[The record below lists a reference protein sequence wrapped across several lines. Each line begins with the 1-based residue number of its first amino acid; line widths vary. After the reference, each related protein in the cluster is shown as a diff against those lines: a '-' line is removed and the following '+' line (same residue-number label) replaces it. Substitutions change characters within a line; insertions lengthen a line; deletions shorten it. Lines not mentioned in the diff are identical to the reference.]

1 MRGALGL
8 CSAERDALTIHV
20 TSHRTPTAAC
30 TPFTPNTMNRNLT
43 RLLTFVAGFLLATV
57 PPLLAQSEGTG
68 TITGRVYNNVTK
80 EYIRD
85 AEISV
90 EGTDIKVVSGTSGT
104 FTLARVPAGEAM
116 LHVAYA
122 GLPPVSVKV
131 AVAAGGSTD
140 REIEIG
146 GAPANE
152 DGKVLV
158 LEAFKVTVEA
168 DGNAK
173 ALQRQKNSMN
183 LSRSV
188 ASDSFGNVTEGNV
201 GEFLKFLPGV
211 ELEYVEADTRGPRI
225 GGMSSEYASVTLDG
239 KNIASADSFGQY
251 VGFENSPGGTA
262 NRSFGFDSISINSIE
277 SIELNRVTSAAMDA
291 NAPAGNINLKTKK
304 AFDRKGRFLGGSIST
319 VLNSEEFTLG
329 KTTGPGDSKGRKFK
343 PNYNLNYSDVFF
355 NGRLGVVLS
364 VQESN
369 LYNEQYRVD
378 HTYNRTPTAT
388 DARPQVLTQV
398 LLKDG
403 PKWTNRGSYSAV
415 MDFKASEYLTL
426 SLSTLFSRYH
436 AEFYNR
442 QVTMQ
447 AGGTRATVPG
457 DGVTTYGTATDTG
470 GTLVFGGGNGQK
482 FTNTLTFIPSFEYR
496 RGNWI
501 IDGSF
506 TSSHSRNDYDNLSH
520 GTVANTPVNNVTGI
534 GFTASRSS
542 SEDADWKITQ
552 TGGSDWTDLSLAK
565 NPRIS
570 DDNRQNTIDV
580 KSGELNF
587 RYALPVKIPTF
598 VQFGGKMTRNDQ
610 FARNSNDLD
619 KWLYVGPG
627 GGTTGSYADYPS
639 AFRLY
644 RGSNQPGVVFRS
656 LGGGGAPPFPNR
668 DALGALFKSNPEYFV
683 QTLPTSASGS
693 SSSGISLANY
703 EAGKYLHQP
712 TYDVKETITAGYVML
727 NSRYKELQLQGGVR
741 YELTE
746 IDSTELNP
754 YSDQEVAAAGHAVTA
769 AGAPNSIAAMDYKYS
784 RPRIERHGEY
794 KDFFPSFTA
803 KYAIRPNLL
812 ADIGWGRAIRRPDL
826 AKISGTRQINDDA
839 EEIRTPNPNLD
850 PERSTKIA
858 AALSWFFGDAGIN
871 NLQVV
876 ASRNRV
882 TDKTIQTTLTSAEYG
897 NDDPT
902 YESYDFISYSNAP
915 APVTYNSMEY
925 SYQQYLSFLPRL
937 FQGTSITASYT
948 RTYVDQPAG
957 TTLLG
962 IFPHT
967 LKGTL
972 RYRLNRFNMSF
983 SAIWQDD
990 SGPYQAANRY
1000 KIANTKCDL
1009 TMDYRLTERFSLFV
1023 AGRNIFEESHR
1034 LMEKSTDN
1042 PDLLFRY
1049 ENYGTNWTFGIRG
1062 RF

>member
-1 MRGALGL
+1 
-8 CSAERDALTIHV
+8 
-20 TSHRTPTAAC
+20 
-30 TPFTPNTMNRNLT
+30 MNRTLL
-43 RLLTFVAGFLLATV
+43 RLLVCVASFLLATV
-57 PPLLAQSEGTG
+57 PPASAQADNTG
-68 TITGRVYNNVTK
+68 TITGRVYNNVSK

-85 AEISV
+85 AEVTV
-90 EGTDIKVVSGTSGT
+90 EGTDIKVPSGTSGA
-104 FTLARVPAGEAM
+104 FTLARVPAGEVT
-116 LHVAYA
+116 LRVSYA
-122 GLPPVSVKV
+122 GLPPVTTTVTV
-131 AVAAGGSTD
+131 TAGGTTD

-146 GAPANE
+146 GAPAS

-158 LEAFKVTVEA
+158 LEAIKVVAEV

-188 ASDSFGNVTEGNV
+188 SSDAFGNVTEGNV

-251 VGFENSPGGTA
+251 VGFENSGGGTA

-304 AFDRKGRFLGGSIST
+304 AFDRKGRQFGGSFST
-319 VLNSEEFTLG
+319 VLNSEEFTLAR
-329 KTTGPGDSKGRKFK
+329 TAGPGDTVGRKFR
-343 PNYNLNYSDVFF
+343 PNYNVNYSDVFF
-355 NGRLGVVLS
+355 GGRLGVVLS

-388 DARPQVLTQV
+388 DTRPQVLTQV

-403 PKWTNRGSYSAV
+403 PKWTNRGSYTAV
-415 MDFKASEYLTL
+415 MDFKASEHLTL

-442 QVTMQ
+442 QVTMT

-457 DGVTTYGTATDTG
+457 DGVTTYGTATTTG
-470 GTLVFGGGNGQK
+470 GSIVFGGGNGQK
-482 FTNTLTFIPSFEYR
+482 FTNTLTFVPSFEYR
-496 RGNWI
+496 RGNWL

-506 TSSHSRNDYDNLSH
+506 SSSHSRNDYDNLSH
-520 GTVANTPVNNVTGI
+520 GTVANSPVNNLTGI

-542 SEDADWKITQ
+542 TEDADWQITQ
-552 TGGSDWTDLSLAK
+552 TGGPDWTNLALQT

-587 RYALPVKIPTF
+587 RYALPLKNPTTI
-598 VQFGGKMTRNDQ
+598 QFGAKRIVNDQ
-610 FARNSNDLD
+610 WARNSNDLD

-627 GGTTGSYADYPS
+627 GGTTGNYGAYTSP
-639 AFRLY
+639 FTLY
-644 RGSNQPGVVFRS
+644 RGSNQPGVTFRS

-693 SSSGISLANY
+693 SSAGISLANY
-703 EAGKYLHQP
+703 ESGKYLNQP
-712 TYDVKETITAGYVML
+712 TYDVEETITAGYLMA
-727 NSRYKELQLQGGVR
+727 NTRFRGLQLQGGVR
-741 YELTE
+741 FERTE
-746 IDSTELNP
+746 ILSTELDP
-754 YSDQEVAAAGHAVTA
+754 YSNQDVAAAGYAVTA
-769 AGAPNSIAAMDYKYS
+769 AGAPNSIAAIDYKYS
-784 RPRIERHGEY
+784 KPRVQRQGEY
-794 KDFFPSFTA
+794 DDFFPSFTA

-812 ADIGWGRAIRRPDL
+812 ADIGWGKTIRRPDL
-826 AKISGTRQINDDA
+826 AKISGTRQVNEDA
-839 EEIRTPNPNLD
+839 EEITTPNPNLK
-850 PERSTKIA
+850 PERSQKVA
-858 AALSWFFGDAGIN
+858 AALSWFFGNAGIN

-876 ASRNRV
+876 ASHNRV
-882 TDKTIQTTLTSAEYG
+882 VNKTIQDRLTAEEFG
-897 NDDPT
+897 NEDPAYAS
-902 YESYDFISYSNAP
+902 YEFVSFGNA
-915 APVTYNSMEY
+915 ASPVAYNSMEY

-937 FQGTSITASYT
+937 LQGTSITASYT
-948 RTYVDQPAG
+948 RTYVDTVPG
-957 TTLLG
+957 ITLLG

-967 LKGTL
+967 VKGTL

-990 SGPYQAANRY
+990 SGPYQANNRY
-1000 KIANTKCDL
+1000 KPANTKCDL
-1009 TMDYRLTERFSLFV
+1009 TVDYRLTDRVGLFM

-1034 LMEKSTDN
+1034 LMERSAGN

>member
-1 MRGALGL
+1 
-8 CSAERDALTIHV
+8 
-20 TSHRTPTAAC
+20 
-30 TPFTPNTMNRNLT
+30 MNRNPI
-43 RLLTFVAGFLLATV
+43 RLFRLVASLVLATL
-57 PPLLAQSEGTG
+57 PRASAQTDGTG
-68 TITGRVYNNVTK
+68 TITGRVFNTVSK

-90 EGTDIKVVSGTSGT
+90 EGTDISVPSGTSGT
-104 FTLARVPAGEAM
+104 FTLARVPAGEVT
-116 LHVAYA
+116 LRVSYA
-122 GLPPVSVKV
+122 GLPPVTATVS
-131 AVAAGGSTD
+131 VAAGRTTVQ
-140 REIEIG
+140 EIEIG
-146 GAPANE
+146 GAPAA
-152 DGKVLV
+152 DGKVLQLDTFV
-158 LEAFKVTVEA
+158 VVAEV

-225 GGMSSEYASVTLDG
+225 GGMSSEYTSVTLDG
-239 KNIASADSFGQY
+239 RNIASADSFGQY

-304 AFDRKGRFLGGSIST
+304 AFDRKGRFLGGSLST
-319 VLNSEEFTLG
+319 VLNSEEFTFG
-329 KTTGPGDSKGRKFK
+329 RSVGPGDSFERKFK
-343 PNYNLNYSDVFF
+343 PNYNLNYSDVFLD
-355 NGRLGVVLS
+355 GRLGVVLS

-388 DARPQVLTQV
+388 DPRAQVLTQV

-403 PKWTNRGSYSAV
+403 PKWTNRGSYTAV
-415 MDFKASEYLTL
+415 MDFKASEHLTL
-426 SLSTLFSRYH
+426 SLSALVSRYH

-457 DGVTTYGTATDTG
+457 DGVVAYGTATATG
-470 GTLVFGGGNGQK
+470 GTIVLGGGNGQK
-482 FTNTLTFIPSFEYR
+482 FTNTLTLVPSFEYR

-520 GTVANTPVNNVTGI
+520 GTVANSPVNNLAGI
-534 GFTASRSS
+534 GFVANRSS
-542 SEDADWKITQ
+542 SDSADWRITQ
-552 TGGSDWTDLSLAK
+552 TGGPDWTNPGSYT

-570 DDNRQNTIDV
+570 DDNRQNTIDI

-587 RYALPVKIPTF
+587 KYALPVKIPTF
-598 VQFGGKMTRNDQ
+598 IQFGGKMTRNDQ

-627 GGTTGSYADYPS
+627 GGTTGTFAGFISP
-639 AFRLY
+639 FGIY
-644 RGSNQPGVVFRS
+644 RGANQPDVVFRS
-656 LGGGGAPPFPNR
+656 LTGGGAPPFPNR
-668 DALGALFKSNPEYFV
+668 DALGALFRSNPEQFV
-683 QTLPTSASGS
+683 QTLPTSATGS
-693 SSSGISLANY
+693 SSAGISLANY
-703 EAGKYLHQP
+703 ESGKYLNQP
-712 TYDVKETITAGYVML
+712 TYDVEETVTAGYLMA
-727 NSRYKELQLQGGVR
+727 NSRIKGLQLQGGVR

-746 IDSTELNP
+746 LESSELNP
-754 YSDQEVAAAGHAVTA
+754 YSNQEVAAAGQAVTA
-769 AGAPNSIAAMDYKYS
+769 AGAPNSIAAIDYKYS
-784 RPRIERHGEY
+784 RPRVQRRGEY

-812 ADIGWGRAIRRPDL
+812 ADIGWGKTIRRPDL
-826 AKISGTRQINDDA
+826 GKISGTRQTNDTA
-839 EEIRTPNPNLD
+839 EEITTPNPNLK
-850 PERSTKIA
+850 PERAQKLA
-858 AALSWFFGDAGIN
+858 VALSYFFGDSGIN
-871 NLQVV
+871 NFQVV
-876 ASRNRV
+876 ASRSRV
-882 TDKTIQTTLTSAEYG
+882 TDKTISDRLSAEEYG
-897 NDDPT
+897 NDDPDYQS
-902 YESYDFISYSNAP
+902 YEFVSFGNAP

-925 SYQQYLSFLPRL
+925 SYQQYLTFLPRL
-937 FQGTSITASYT
+937 FQGTSVTASYT
-948 RTYVDQPAG
+948 RTYVEQPAG

-972 RYRLNRFNMSF
+972 RYRLNRLNLSF
-983 SAIWQDD
+983 SAIWQSD
-990 SGPYQAANRY
+990 SGPYQAASRY
-1000 KIANTKCDL
+1000 KMANTKCDL
-1009 TMDYRLTERFSLFV
+1009 TADFRLTERLSLFA

-1034 LMEKSTDN
+1034 LMEKSAGN

-1062 RF
+1062 TF